1 MHIERNKELRR
12 LYFGPHAQVYYAI
25 VAHQPSQSHIDA
37 FQSSVS
43 QLSGQT
49 LRIGVALIGGR
60 KFALHQLHKAPRR
73 SLAFAHMV
81 SRSKVVQR
89 AIAAK
94 YSVKTA
100 KHIFKVAGE
109 ESAMNIYVG
118 ESLISLVEDI
128 VERLVLHYREHFFA
142 IVANHFSFAP
152 SDGSREKR
160 HHLDVLQAFESAR
173 KLHRVVGDKIGVID
187 AKRLTVEKLFQTLK
201 IAVVHCAEWNGLKF
215 I

>member
-1 MHIERNKELRR
+1 
-12 LYFGPHAQVYYAI
+12 
-25 VAHQPSQSHIDA
+25 
-37 FQSSVS
+37 
-43 QLSGQT
+43 
-49 LRIGVALIGGR
+49 
-60 KFALHQLHKAPRR
+60 
-73 SLAFAHMV
+73 
-81 SRSKVVQR
+81 
-89 AIAAK
+89 
-94 YSVKTA
+94 
-100 KHIFKVAGE
+100 
-109 ESAMNIYVG
+109 MNIYVG

-128 VERLVLHYREHFFA
+128 VERLVLHNSEHFFA
-142 IVANHFSFAP
+142 IVANHFSLAP